1 MIRAPSHETARP
13 DSNGRPRTK
22 RPDPNGRA
30 LPNDGT
36 REQTAKGP
44 PERAQV
50 SRPYT
55 VGVSQPLYVG
65 RCGTAVLF
73 LFLNTQVPRLRLKQ
87 HLLVIITNVLSCA
100 EISININIKSHVR
113 PYIHGRGN
121 SLEMSSPGYYV
132 SSKYKYNNQ
141 DYLPLGQVIRL
152 ANPQTSLQQPS
163 TTTEV
168 YRRKF
173 CPKPPKCWS
182 LGSPKPLLRISAET
196 FLG

>member
-1 MIRAPSHETARP
+1 M
-13 DSNGRPRTK
+13 
-22 RPDPNGRA
+22 
-30 LPNDGT
+30 
-36 REQTAKGP
+36 
-44 PERAQV
+44 
-50 SRPYT
+50 
-55 VGVSQPLYVG
+55 GVSQPPYVG

-87 HLLVIITNVLSCA
+87 HSLVISKCSFNYA
-100 EISININIKSHVR
+100 EINININIKSHVR

-121 SLEMSSPGYYV
+121 SLKMSSPGYYV

-141 DYLPLGQVIRL
+141 GYLPLGQVLRL
-152 ANPQTSLQQPS
+152 ANPQTSLQQTS

-168 YRRKF
+168 HRRKF

-182 LGSPKPLLRISAET
+182 LGPPKPLLRISAET